1 MKFGSERMAEDLR
14 QLGHVV
20 EIVEDHHQN
29 PFVIIRNFTV
39 ELGRFSGREID
50 LGLPAPP
57 DFPRAVG
64 SSIHVRSSPQLLEP
78 TDNVPNVRN
87 VTQSSLGPEW
97 RYWSKNF
104 GWTGERST
112 RTLMSQVNRIFQ
124 DA

>member
-14 QLGHVV
+14 ALGYVV
-20 EIVEDHHQN
+20 EIVVDQHQH
-29 PFVIIRNFTV
+29 PFAIIRGFSV
-39 ELGRFSGREID
+39 ELGRFSGRVID

-64 SSIHVRSSPQLLEP
+64 SSIHVRAEPQLLEP
-78 TDNVPNVRN
+78 ADNIPNVRN
-87 VTQSSLGPEW
+87 VTLSSLGPEW

-104 GWTGERST
+104 GWTGERSA
-112 RTLMSQVNRIFQ
+112 RTLMSQVNQIFQ